1 MQRVR
6 IKICGITRPEDGVT
20 AALAGADA
28 IGLNFY
34 PRSPRA
40 ISTEA
45 ANAIIAELP
54 PFITKVGLFV
64 DAGEEKIISILNEVP
79 LDMLQFHGNE
89 APVDCGRYFRPYI
102 KAIRMREDTD
112 LYRQAGLY
120 SDAAGLLLDT
130 HVSGMA
136 GGTGQVFDWGKIP
149 PDLDKPVILAG
160 GLTEGNVAEA
170 IHRVQPYAVDV
181 SGGGESG
188 KGIKDR
194 EKVLAFINKVVE
206 CNYEYARKAD

>member
-6 IKICGITRPEDGVT
+6 IKICGITRPEDGL
-20 AALAGADA
+20 AAAHAGTDA

-40 ISTEA
+40 VSIEA

-64 DAGEEKIISILNEVP
+64 DASEEEINSILNEVP
-79 LDMLQFHGNE
+79 LDMLQFHGDE

-102 KAIRMREDTD
+102 KAIRVREDTD
-112 LYRQAGLY
+112 LHSQAWRY

-130 HVSGMA
+130 YVAGMA
-136 GGTGQVFDWGKIP
+136 GGTGRAFDWEKIP
-149 PDLDKPVILAG
+149 TDLDKPVILAG
-160 GLTEGNVAEA
+160 GLTVENVAEA
-170 IHRVQPYAVDV
+170 IHKVKPYAVDV
-181 SGGGESG
+181 SGGVESA
-188 KGIKDR
+188 KGIKDK
-194 EKVLAFINKVVE
+194 EKILAFVDKVA
-206 CNYEYARKAD
+206 EYNHEHARTSD